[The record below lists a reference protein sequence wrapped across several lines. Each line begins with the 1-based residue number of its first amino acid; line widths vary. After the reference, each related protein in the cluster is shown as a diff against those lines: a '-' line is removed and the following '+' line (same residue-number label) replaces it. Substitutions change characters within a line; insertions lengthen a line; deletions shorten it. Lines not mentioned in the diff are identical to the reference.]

1 MAQPYVGEIRMFA
14 GNFAPAGWMFCDGTP
29 IAISENDTLYAL
41 IGTTYGG
48 DGVNT
53 FGLPDLQG
61 RAPMHRNQGS
71 YPMGMKAGEETV
83 TLTLQQLPVHTH
95 LAAATNLAGTADV
108 PTNGLWASPVPDG
121 SPPPPAPK
129 VYSATTDGTMHPQ
142 AVQPQ
147 GGSQPHDNMMPF
159 LAVTFII
166 NVQGLFPSQG

>member
-1 MAQPYVGEIRMFA
+1 MDAYMGEIRTFA
-14 GNFAPAGWMFCDGTP
+14 GNFAPVGWLPCDGRLLS
-29 IAISENDTLYAL
+29 ISEYDTLYAL

-61 RAPMHRNQGS
+61 RAPMHRMQGS
-71 YPMGMKAGEETV
+71 FPIGAKAGDEAV

-95 LAAATNLAGTADV
+95 AAAATNMAGTADV

-129 VYSATTDGTMHPQ
+129 VYSSSTDGTMHPQ
-142 AVQPQ
+142 AVLPQ

-166 NVQGLFPSQG
+166 NVQGLFPQQG